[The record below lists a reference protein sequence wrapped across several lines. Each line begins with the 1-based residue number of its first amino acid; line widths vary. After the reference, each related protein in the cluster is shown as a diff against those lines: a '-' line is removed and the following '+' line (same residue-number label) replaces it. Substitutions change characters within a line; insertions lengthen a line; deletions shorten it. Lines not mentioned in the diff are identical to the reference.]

1 VVVVLGVGDDLLV
14 GELPN
19 HFDDRFLLVGHF
31 AVRGGI
37 YGHGSCLSKVLG
49 SYNDIGRGS
58 VRTTAYRSGVLQAYL
73 AAVTGLMKKLRKAP
87 PTLLKLPYVF
97 AFLLSS
103 EIGSEYGLGFLAK
116 LKLVAAFRRNNRQVE
131 TLSTIVEHLEL
142 ASALLRVPRSMPGIV
157 VECGCY
163 KGGSTVN
170 ISLVCAL
177 VGRELMVCDSFQ
189 GLPAISDEDRA
200 HISPIH
206 AAKGNDA
213 AYEEGEFAIS
223 LDTVRSNLERFGR
236 LDVCRFNVGYF
247 EESMASLDE
256 PVAMAFLDV
265 DLISSLNPC
274 LEAIWPRLGREGR
287 VYVHEADDLALVARF
302 FDRDWWKTAIGVE
315 APGFVGGGSG
325 LPLAGV
331 IGSSLGY
338 SEKESAAGVPV
349 NV

>member
-1 VVVVLGVGDDLLV
+1 
-14 GELPN
+14 
-19 HFDDRFLLVGHF
+19 
-31 AVRGGI
+31 
-37 YGHGSCLSKVLG
+37 
-49 SYNDIGRGS
+49 
-58 VRTTAYRSGVLQAYL
+58 
-73 AAVTGLMKKLRKAP
+73 MKKLKKAP

-97 AFLLSS
+97 AFLLSA
-103 EIGSEYGLGFLAK
+103 EVGREYGLGIRGK
-116 LKLVAAFRRNNRQVE
+116 LKLIAAFRRNNRRVE

-142 ASALLRVPRSMPGIV
+142 ASALLRVPRSTPGIV

-177 VGRELMVCDSFQ
+177 VGRELLVCDSFQ
-189 GLPAISDEDRA
+189 GLPEITEEDRA

-206 AAKGNDA
+206 AAKGNDI
-213 AYEEGEFAIS
+213 AYREGDFAVS
-223 LDTVRSNLERFGR
+223 LDTVKGNIERYGR
-236 LDVCRFNVGYF
+236 LDVCRFNVGFF
-247 EESMASLDE
+247 EASMVNLDE

-265 DLISSLNPC
+265 DLIESLNPC
-274 LEAIWPRLGREGR
+274 LEAIWPRLAQGGR

-302 FDRDWWKTAIGVE
+302 FDRDWWRQAIGAD

-338 SEKESAAGVPV
+338 AEKEGAAGVPV
-349 NV
+349 DV